1 MKQLRRFRDMA
12 RLTLEAL
19 DGELGAVE
27 DLYVD
32 DRSWA
37 VRYLVV
43 KTGGW
48 LLGRDVLITPAS
60 VSEIDDR
67 ESKLRVRLTRAQ
79 VEQSPPMDRAS
90 IVSRAYERAYYRHF
104 RLKPYWDTVPGPS
117 PTVVP
122 YPGTVPRRTVAT
134 PPPETP
140 EPSHLRSVREIT
152 GYAIEAHDGPIG
164 HVEDAVI
171 DDESWVI
178 FYLEVDT
185 GTWLPGKKVLV
196 QTNRIR
202 RIDWTGRSVVLTVSR
217 HTIESAPAYDAAELI
232 TPDYEVQ
239 LFKHYSQD
247 RAA

>member
-32 DRSWA
+32 ERGWA

-48 LLGRDVLITPAS
+48 LLGRHVLITPAS
-60 VSEIDDR
+60 VSGIDDR
-67 ESKLRVRLTRAQ
+67 DGKFRVRLTRAE
-79 VEQSPPMDRAS
+79 VEQSPPMES
-90 IVSRAYERAYYRHF
+90 VTIVSRAYEQVYHQHF
-104 RLKPYWDTVPGPS
+104 GLTPYWDPVPD
-117 PTVVP
+117 PTALP
-122 YPGTVPRRTVAT
+122 HPGLAPAALET
-134 PPPETP
+134 PPPVQ
-140 EPSHLRSVREIT
+140 EPDGSHLRSVREMT
-152 GYAIEAHDGPIG
+152 GYDIEAQDGPIG
-164 HVEDAVI
+164 HVEDVVV
-171 DDESWVI
+171 DDEDWVLL
-178 FYLEVDT
+178 YLEVDT

-202 RIDWTGRSVVLTVSR
+202 QIDWAGELVVLALRR
-217 HTIESAPAYDAAELI
+217 HTIESAPAYDPAELI
-232 TPDYEVQ
+232 TPAYEVH

>member
-1 MKQLRRFRDMA
+1 MKQLRRFRDMG

-32 DRSWA
+32 ERGWA

-48 LLGRDVLITPAS
+48 LLGRHVLITPAS

-67 ESKLRVRLTRAQ
+67 EAKLRVRLTRAQ
-79 VEQSPPMDRAS
+79 IEQSPPMDRAN
-90 IVSRAYERAYYRHF
+90 IVSRSYERAYYRHF
-104 RLKPYWDTVPGPS
+104 RLRPYWDTVAGHSPTIGPS
-117 PTVVP
+117 
-122 YPGTVPRRTVAT
+122 PGTVPSAT
-134 PPPETP
+134 GTTHQAEQP
-140 EPSHLRSVREIT
+140 EPSHLRSLQEMT
-152 GYAIEAHDGPIG
+152 GYDIEAQDGPVG
-164 HVEDAVI
+164 HVADVVV
-171 DDESWVI
+171 DDEDWVVL
-178 FYLEVDT
+178 YLEVDT
-185 GTWLPGKKVLV
+185 GTWLPGKRVLV

-202 RIDWTGRSVVLTVSR
+202 RIDWSGRSVVLILSR
-217 HTIESAPAYDAAELI
+217 QVVESAPAYDPAELI